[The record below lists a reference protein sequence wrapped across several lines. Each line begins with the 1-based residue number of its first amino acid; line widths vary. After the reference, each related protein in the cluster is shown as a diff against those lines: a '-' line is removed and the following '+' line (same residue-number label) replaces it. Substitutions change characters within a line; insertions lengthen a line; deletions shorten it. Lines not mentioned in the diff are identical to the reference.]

1 MAMVLQSKS
10 VAGFNLSFFADEKE
24 LIDSYMTQIVAWL
37 RPSESE
43 RNDTSNHQKQNRCL
57 SIKKEDLSV
66 FEMADIRAA
75 HALIQ
80 SGKST
85 GKIIISTG
93 S

>member
-1 MAMVLQSKS
+1 MAMVLQSRS

-24 LIDSYMTQIVAWL
+24 LIDSYMTQIVDWL
-37 RPSESE
+37 HPLEEEEES
-43 RNDTSNHQKQNRCL
+43 NREQQH
-57 SIKKEDLSV
+57 SVYVKEEDIKV

-85 GKIIISTG
+85 GKIIISTIL
-93 S
+93 